1 VLVSLLRPKYWP
13 GHLAMLVCLAIA
25 GGLGL
30 WQMSAWH
37 QHRAAAERNLVNQPA
52 KPLASVMTGDSPFPG
67 DAVGQPVSFS
77 GRWLGSNLYV
87 ANREQDGRRGY
98 WVVTAL
104 LVDGSS
110 SAMPVVRGWWPK
122 TDLPAPTGTATVTG
136 WLQASEGNDEIDADP
151 HDNVIPTMR
160 IASLVEHVSADLYS
174 GYVVAKRIAGQAGLT
189 YVDPPSTPGVSAF
202 TGARNLFY
210 AIEWWLFGGF
220 AVFIWG
226 RWCRD
231 SLLPVE
237 EEQPEPSDA

>member
-122 TDLPAPTGTATVTG
+122 ADLPAPTGSATVTG

-151 HDNVIPTMR
+151 HDDVIPTMR

-174 GYVVAKRIAGQAGLT
+174 GYVVAKHIAGQAGLT